1 MAGEDSFQK
10 ADPDLLDDP
19 CSETEDENTETCGDE
34 EDICV
39 KYNLAQAFEGNE
51 VKLTSYSCGKDSED
65 NVSGESPHCKSE
77 REERES
83 EGFTDFTCETVIT
96 VDKDGIPV
104 ENGGENTQLKFIM
117 AVAVAVLYGVL

>member
-1 MAGEDSFQK
+1 MKKKTDTEHQK
-10 ADPDLLDDP
+10 GIFTFWAPLRDALKI
-19 CSETEDENTETCGDE
+19 NR
-34 EDICV
+34 
-39 KYNLAQAFEGNE
+39 
-51 VKLTSYSCGKDSED
+51 SYKTHKTED
-65 NVSGESPHCKSE
+65 NVSGESPHYKSE

-117 AVAVAVLYGVL
+117 AVAIAVLYGVL